1 MANELEDFARRIRI
15 QANRVEPGATQAVI
29 DCSSAVARELVE
41 NTPADTGRAITN
53 WDAAVGSVPSSY
65 KTEAAAPGSKGSTR
79 EANVTSALARML
91 AAISK
96 YRPGQSVN
104 LTNSAPYIG
113 KLNAGSSLQAP
124 AGFIEAAIQRGRA
137 VIRNV
142 RIFR

>member
-1 MANELEDFARRIRI
+1 MTDLATFARRIRI
-15 QANRVEPGATQAVI
+15 QANRVEPGSDQAVV

-41 NTPADTGRAITN
+41 STPADTGRAITN
-53 WDAAVGSVPSSY
+53 WDAAVGRAPISY
-65 KTEAAAPGSKGSTR
+65 KTQAAVPGTKGNTR
-79 EANVTSALARML
+79 ESNVALALARML
-91 AAISK
+91 AAIRA
-96 YRPGQSVN
+96 YRRGQSVHI
-104 LTNSAPYIG
+104 TNSAPYIE